1 MNITIYYKKEKKME
15 KTQHYKLK
23 IFTDIAEYLKQEK
36 RVPFELT
43 LPCGKVH
50 IGEYHY
56 NNKSPEIDWE
66 ENSEPCLGE
75 NQKEMIEQIKK
86 EIRSVISTYNLET
99 KN

>member
-1 MNITIYYKKEKKME
+1 ME
-15 KTQHYKLK
+15 KNKPYKLK
-23 IFTDIAEYLKQEK
+23 VFLDTVEYLKQEK
-36 RVPFELT
+36 RIPFEFT

-56 NNKSPEIDWE
+56 NNKSPEIEWD
-66 ENSEPCLGE
+66 NDDEPCLGE

-86 EIRSVISTYNLET
+86 EIKNIISTYNSQT